1 MMQTNITRLVTSFNC
16 YLLQLLLIFSHLV
29 HSIWIFSGITSS
41 QPRFALH
48 NSWFNNFSWSRNG
61 SARHSGSYTELIIDS
76 NPLSVI
82 GFRRFKVTL
91 NQKLLVSV
99 FQSTPKAGYDG
110 RSPTKSLSF
119 TPFLLSFSGMDR
131 RTLLLLLRNFVSLK
145 PPDKHVA
152 LKFFIS

>member
-1 MMQTNITRLVTSFNC
+1 MFLTAEFASKIKSSELRISFSVISLHYN
-16 YLLQLLLIFSHLV
+16 Q
-29 HSIWIFSGITSS
+29 WRGITSS

-76 NPLSVI
+76 NPLLVI
-82 GFRRFKVTL
+82 GFRFKVTL

-119 TPFLLSFSGMDR
+119 IPFLLSFSGMDR